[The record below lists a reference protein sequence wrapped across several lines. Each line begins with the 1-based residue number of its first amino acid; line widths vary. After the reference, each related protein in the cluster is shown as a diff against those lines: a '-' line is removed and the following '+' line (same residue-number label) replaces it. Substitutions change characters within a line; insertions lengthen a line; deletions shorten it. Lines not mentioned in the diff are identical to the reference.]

1 MGDIYKYKQLFWTV
15 GNSFFHKLYIL
26 GQRIRLEKV
35 LLVGSKDFTLIGRP
49 FLPRDQISVE
59 ATVVEKTL
67 THKKVNHWRN
77 INHRQRK
84 TQCKLYLL
92 KKTILASGMITLTCQ
107 IIVQKILLFFGKK
120 TPTQPY

>member
-1 MGDIYKYKQLFWTV
+1 MGDIYKYKQLFRIG

-77 INHRQRK
+77 IKTTRQRK
-84 TQCKLYLL
+84 TQCKF
-92 KKTILASGMITLTCQ
+92 LTARRR
-107 IIVQKILLFFGKK
+107 GS
-120 TPTQPY
+120 